1 MTPLVDG
8 LAEQLAADGF
18 GQWSPDSPYPPG
30 VVGIVVGPLAPDPE
44 HLIGLTTYQGPDTD
58 DLLGYDQPNVQLR
71 VRGDADARTSRLR
84 SHALWERY
92 GGASG
97 WRLPNGLW
105 VVLVTPLQGGPIDAG
120 RNPAGR
126 YEHTVNLSVLHQ
138 RATPHR
144 PY

>member
-1 MTPLVDG
+1 MTLVEGLAAQLDADG
-8 LAEQLAADGF
+8 LGAWQ
-18 GQWSPDSPYPPG
+18 PDTPYPPG
-30 VVGIVVGPLAPDPE
+30 AWGVVVGPLAPDPQRT
-44 HLIGLTTYQGPDTD
+44 IGITTYQGPDTG
-58 DLLGYDQPNVQLR
+58 DLLGYEHPNVALR
-71 VRGDADARTSRLR
+71 VRGDDDARTSRHR
-84 SHALWERY
+84 AHQLWDRY

-126 YEHTVNLSVLHQ
+126 YEHTVNLSVLYQH
-138 RATPHR
+138 TTTHR